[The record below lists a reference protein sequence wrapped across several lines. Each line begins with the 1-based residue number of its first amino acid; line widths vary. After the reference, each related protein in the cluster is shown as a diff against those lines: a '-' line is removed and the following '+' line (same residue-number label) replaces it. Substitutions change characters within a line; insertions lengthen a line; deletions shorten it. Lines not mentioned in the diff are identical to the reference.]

1 MLVEVRQPKTI
12 SPAYLDKLLSAGWF
26 RSSSSI
32 SRLQYLCMNEA
43 IGSVINIRAKLK
55 NYQFSKSSRKLL
67 KQNKQRFTHT
77 IGKITAIDEEKEHLY
92 QQQKERF
99 EIFIMDNLSVFL
111 YDYAHQED
119 SVFDTYEVCVYDGDK
134 LVAVSFFDVGAQSVA
149 SILGL
154 YNADYQKY
162 SLGTYTLLLEI
173 EFAKEH
179 HFTCFYPGY
188 VILSEKGY
196 AFEYKLRLENLQ
208 FRDSQGIWKHIKYL
222 DQERWIHHLL
232 QEQTQLTEDKLTAQ
246 KIDYQVFLYPYF
258 AIAQFISYYQCVRT
272 PIFFQINIP
281 NEQHLILEYL
291 IAEDIYRLGYVSEL
305 EDFFFEMMTESVKL
319 SEKFYQSKKY
329 MQKPLKY
336 DAIVL
341 ETNSLE
347 HIIESIQAEI
357 VLKATIVPE

>member
-1 MLVEVRQPKTI
+1 MLVEVRQPKTV

-32 SRLQYLCMNEA
+32 SRLQYLCINEA
-43 IGSVINIRAKLK
+43 VGSVINIRAKLK
-55 NYQFSKSSRKLL
+55 NYHFSRSSRKLL
-67 KQNKQRFTHT
+67 SQNKQRFTHT
-77 IGKITAIDEEKEHLY
+77 IGKITTIDQHKERLY

-111 YDYAHQED
+111 YDYIRQED

-149 SILGL
+149 SLLGL
-154 YNADYQKY
+154 YDADYQKD

-173 EFAKEH
+173 EFAKAH

-208 FRDSQGIWKHIKYL
+208 FRDAQGVWKHISDL
-222 DQERWIHHLL
+222 DQERWIHHVL
-232 QEQTQLTEDKLTAQ
+232 QEQIQLTEDRLVSK

-272 PIFFQINIP
+272 PVFFQINTA
-281 NEQHLILEYL
+281 NERYLILEYL
-291 IAEDIYRLGYVSEL
+291 IAEEYYRLGYVSDL

-336 DAIVL
+336 DIIIL

-347 HIIESIQAEI
+347 NIIESIHFEI
-357 VLKATIVPE
+357 SLKATATT